1 MRYFRIGKAILTLAL
16 GAMPLSS
23 WAADIDL
30 RGRTVTLLVAF
41 EAGGPYDLYGRLLA
55 RHLSAHLPGNP
66 AVVVQNLAGAGGLNG
81 INQLYNVA
89 PKDGT
94 TIGIVSQTVAIGQ
107 ALGVTPGI
115 KYDVTKLAWIARMTS
130 NVETQHSYTRS
141 GFTSF
146 DVARERE
153 VIVAGTG
160 PTSSSFIFP
169 KLLNETIGTRF
180 KVVTGYPGPQSAQLA
195 MQRGEVAAIVKPWSS
210 IKATDAEA
218 LRKGEIT
225 LIMQYTR
232 ERHRELPD
240 VPAVVD
246 VAQSPSQRE
255 LFGLFAAGSALGTS
269 VAAPPGLDSAVIEM
283 WRKALAETLASSELR
298 KDAAQSSIDIDPL
311 SGSDVEKVVRET
323 FVISPQVL
331 ERARAFA
338 QSSLK

>member
-1 MRYFRIGKAILTLAL
+1 MT
-16 GAMPLSS
+16 GACATSAS
-23 WAADIDL
+23 AAEIDL
-30 RGRTVTLLVAF
+30 RGRTVTVLVAF

-66 AVVVQNLAGAGGLNG
+66 SIVVQNLAGAGGLNG

-94 TIGIVSQTVAIGQ
+94 TVGIVSQTVALGQ

-115 KYDVTKLAWIARMTS
+115 KYDVKGLTWLGRINS
-130 NVETQHSYTRS
+130 NVEMQHSYTKS

-146 DVARERE
+146 DVARQRE

-169 KLLNETIGTRF
+169 KLLNETIGTKF

-210 IKATDAEA
+210 IKATEAEA
-218 LRKGEIT
+218 LRTGEIS

-232 ERHRELPD
+232 ERHRELPN

-246 VAQSPSQRE
+246 VAQTAEQRE
-255 LFGLFAAGSALGTS
+255 LLGLFAAGSALGTS
-269 VAAPPGLDSAVIEM
+269 IAAPPGLEPAMADM
-283 WRKALAETLASSELR
+283 WRKALAETLASQELR
-298 KDAAQSSIDIDPL
+298 KDAAQAGMDIDPL
-311 SGSDVEKVVRET
+311 NGEAVTKLVGDT
-323 FVISPQVL
+323 FLISPQTL
-331 ERARAFA
+331 ERARSFA
-338 QSSLK
+338 QAMLK